1 MNKDFKEVLEHMK
14 DNEPTGKDV
23 EMFLK
28 HKYNPNAE
36 ESKAKQLRFEEV
48 DSYTFHCLRE
58 DNMIEHDVLY
68 MIKGYYPLE
77 FD

>member
-1 MNKDFKEVLEHMK
+1 MNKDFKEALERMK
-14 DNEPTGKDV
+14 NNEPTGKDV

-28 HKYNPNAE
+28 HKHNPNAE
-36 ESKAKQLRFEEV
+36 ESKIKQLRLEEV
-48 DSYTFHCLRE
+48 DPYTFHYLRKE
-58 DNMIEHDVLY
+58 NMIDHDALY